1 MRFFF
6 FLLLLISFAKS
17 STPYELGKNLYIKNG
32 CSSCH
37 GRNLE
42 GMHNYPYLANR
53 AKGYM
58 SYKLTRFRAKISEN
72 QQQDMMI
79 PFALG
84 LSDDDIEN
92 LSVYMYEFVKEQ
104 NDKKYDDKFYR
115 EGDGGS
121 WRFW

>member
-1 MRFFF
+1 
-6 FLLLLISFAKS
+6 
-17 STPYELGKNLYIKNG
+17 
-32 CSSCH
+32 
-37 GRNLE
+37 
-42 GMHNYPYLANR
+42 
-53 AKGYM
+53 M

-121 WRFW
+121 

>member
-1 MRFFF
+1 
-6 FLLLLISFAKS
+6 
-17 STPYELGKNLYIKNG
+17 
-32 CSSCH
+32 
-37 GRNLE
+37 
-42 GMHNYPYLANR
+42 
-53 AKGYM
+53 M

-104 NDKKYDDKFYR
+104 NSKKYDDKFYR

-121 WRFW
+121 